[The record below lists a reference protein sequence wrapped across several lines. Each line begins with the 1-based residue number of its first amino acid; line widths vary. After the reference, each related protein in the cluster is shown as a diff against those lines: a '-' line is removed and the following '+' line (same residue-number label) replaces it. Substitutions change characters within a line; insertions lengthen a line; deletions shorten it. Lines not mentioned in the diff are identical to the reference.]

1 MAKFLFFDHKV
12 IKLLLKDDHAS
23 GGAAV
28 QTMGWVHGLLDNGH
42 EVKIL
47 TDYRNGDE
55 LKEQYVNVD
64 IIPSFD
70 PSKGVKWLRWF
81 THRFPDAYRKIK
93 NANPDYVYE
102 SIPNWGS
109 YFLGSICRLL
119 KIKYVLRVSND
130 SFLDDRVLK
139 SYSKFDRYFLMKGLG
154 NADII
159 LCQNDYQ
166 YSVIRKNF
174 PGKRVYKIGNPI
186 YVHKPEEYER
196 SGERDYIAWAGL
208 FQYQKNLKLLYQIAE
223 ALPHETFKVAGS
235 PSSKAD
241 EETRTYL
248 EKLKELPNVELVGFL
263 DRKSVLSFFS
273 KSKFLLN
280 TSRFEGFS
288 NTFLEAMAM
297 GTPILTSEAVN
308 PDGIISKYKLGIVY
322 KDASHLREQWG
333 TLAQENY
340 QELSAR
346 VMDFVSENHDYR
358 TVADKLVKLLEG
370 NESVSV
376 SSEVKD
382 LDRVIVS

>member
-12 IKLLLKDDHAS
+12 INLLLKDGNAS

-28 QTMGWVHGLLDNGH
+28 QTMGWIHGLSENGH

-47 TDYRNGDE
+47 TDYKKGDV
-55 LKEQYVNVD
+55 LKEEYAKAH

-70 PSKGVKWLRWF
+70 PKKGVKWFRWL
-81 THRFPDAYRKIK
+81 THRFPDTYKKIK
-93 NANPDYVYE
+93 EANPDYVYE

-109 YFLGSICRLL
+109 YFLGTICRIL
-119 KIKYVLRVSND
+119 KVKYVLRISND
-130 SFLDDRVLK
+130 SFLDHRVLK
-139 SYSKFDRYFLMKGLG
+139 SYSKFDRFFLMKGLG
-154 NADII
+154 IADIV

-166 YSVIRKNF
+166 YGVIRKNF
-174 PGKRVYKIGNPI
+174 PRKRVHKISNPI
-186 YVHKPEEYER
+186 YIHNPEEYQK
-196 SGERDYIAWAGL
+196 SGERGYIAWAGL

-223 ALPHETFKVAGS
+223 ALPHETFKVAGA

-241 EETRTYL
+241 EETRIYL
-248 EKLKELPNVELVGFL
+248 EKLKEMPNVELVGFL
-263 DRKSVLSFFS
+263 DRKSVLGFFS
-273 KSKFLLN
+273 KAKFLLN

-308 PDGIISKYKLGIVY
+308 PDGIISKYNLGIVY

-333 TLAQENY
+333 TLVQENY
-340 QELSAR
+340 EELSAG
-346 VMDFVSENHDYR
+346 VMGFVSQNHDYR
-358 TVADKLVKLLEG
+358 TVADKLVKLLEVDEHV
-370 NESVSV
+370 NTV

-382 LDRVIVS
+382 LDLV